1 MEITAYIVHEGRFSS
16 SNVASPDQLPTT
28 AVWID
33 VQDPTLEDV
42 AALTEKLGLRFD
54 IDEGAQQFDVY
65 GHVEVEGEQL
75 TVLMIASRPQALFSA
90 DLGSAKVLIFM
101 GPNQLVT
108 FRLGSA
114 PGIEKTERDIVD
126 MEVGPQPHAQLLIA
140 ILSGAIH
147 TTSTILDA
155 AEAEVRR
162 RAHSLFNAGK
172 SDRAKINLEN
182 LLSELGPWQARM
194 IEVGYGQNVIARA
207 VTVLKNDPKLGLSPD
222 LKGDLALMEA
232 DVVSL
237 KDFAASIDDQLA
249 RLVDATIGYIG
260 IRQNDSTRLFSI
272 IATIFMPP
280 TLLAAVWGMNFQ
292 FMPELD
298 DKYGYAF
305 GLALILVSATIPLFV
320 ARKMG
325 LIGRWR

>member
-1 MEITAYIVHEGRFSS
+1 MEITAYVVHEGRFSS
-16 SNVASPDQLPTT
+16 SNVASPDQIPTA

-33 VQDPTLEDV
+33 VQNPTIEEV
-42 AALTEKLGLRFD
+42 AALAERLGLRFE
-54 IDEGAQQFDVY
+54 IDERARQFDVY
-65 GHVEVEGEQL
+65 GHVEVEDEQL
-75 TVLMIASRPQALFSA
+75 TVLMIAGRPQALFSA
-90 DLGSAKVLIFM
+90 DLGSTKVLILM
-101 GPNQLVT
+101 SPNQLVT

-114 PGIEKTERDIVD
+114 PGIERTARDIAGID
-126 MEVGPQPHAQLLIA
+126 VGPQPHAQLLIA

-162 RAHSLFNAGK
+162 RAHSLFNTDK
-172 SDRAKINLEN
+172 SDRAEINLEN

-194 IEVGYGQNVIARA
+194 IEVVYGHNVIARTL
-207 VTVLKNDPKLGLSPD
+207 TVLENDPKLGLSPE
-222 LKGDLALMEA
+222 LKEDVALMQA

-237 KDFAASIDDQLA
+237 KDFAASVDDQLA

-305 GLALILVSATIPLFV
+305 ALTLIVLSATIPLWV

-325 LIGRWR
+325 LIGR